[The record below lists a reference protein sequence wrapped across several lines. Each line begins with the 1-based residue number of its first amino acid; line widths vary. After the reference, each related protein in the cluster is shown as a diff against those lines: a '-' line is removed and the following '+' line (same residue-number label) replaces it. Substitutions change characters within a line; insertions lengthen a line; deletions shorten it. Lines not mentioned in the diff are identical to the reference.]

1 MSVSNHSELLKDE
14 KFSQYL
20 VEEFV
25 KVKEKNAS
33 ASLEKFIPVA
43 RKTYLSSN
51 MHSDFS
57 LEMMANTKKVRNLA
71 LLTGSKQTVNDVP
84 V

>member
-1 MSVSNHSELLKDE
+1 MSTPVSNHSELLKDDR
-14 KFSQYL
+14 FSQYL

-25 KVKEKNAS
+25 KVKEKNPN
-33 ASLEKFIPVA
+33 ASLEKFIPIA

-57 LEMMANTKKVRNLA
+57 LDMMANTKKLKPNN
-71 LLTGSKQTVNDVP
+71 TGSG
-84 V
+84 